1 MLGNIAGSAATLW
14 DRGLEFLMFLLLLLM
29 IRCRGDG
36 RTELIT
42 AAQSGK
48 SERIRTLLKRGAGKK
63 FDLCDIE

>member
-1 MLGNIAGSAATLW
+1 MFCGIEDLIS
-14 DRGLEFLMFLLLLLM
+14 FLLLLLLL
-29 IRCRGDG
+29 IRCRGEG
-36 RTELIT
+36 RTELII